1 MKNSGYTY
9 VPPGVRIHSGHVY
22 LIAPAKPRKSWAEGI
37 GTLQFKIGVSK
48 SIDGVYKRL
57 KDLSTGNWIQLTI
70 ATISPEV
77 IHPFNV
83 ELFLHDN
90 YSKNKIRGEWFK
102 LSYAEYQYIIALLER
117 EPDAFDSMRDRGAA
131 IREWGHDPCRGI
143 EFNM

>member
-1 MKNSGYTY
+1 M
-9 VPPGVRIHSGHVY
+9 
-22 LIAPAKPRKSWAEGI
+22 
-37 GTLQFKIGVSK
+37 
-48 SIDGVYKRL
+48 
-57 KDLSTGNWIQLTI
+57 TI

-102 LSYAEYQYIIALLER
+102 LSYAEYQYILALLER
-117 EPDAFDSMRDRGAA
+117 EPDAFDTMRDRGAA
-131 IREWGHDPCRGI
+131 IREWGHDPTRGI